1 MTEQVPIVNLKP
13 KKPST
18 KTSSSNRQSKNDE
31 QITVLT
37 SPVKQEPTFRQI
49 QSQPVSPIYQV
60 PPHEQENDHTESEDD
75 VLQAGDINGLEY
87 SFADYKSQKVDV
99 HGMEDLISQDDDDIS
114 LTSFYDDED
123 KTFIA

>member
-60 PPHEQENDHTESEDD
+60 PPNEQENDHTESEDD